1 MIDDMLAIKV
11 NERAH
16 GEVLRL
22 FHSEVL
28 FVKGMPV
35 TSIYVI
41 SKGAILIFSSDGRRV
56 LRWVG
61 PHQLLGINE
70 VLSGGEWRGIGVAHG
85 NVELIAYSHVNLR
98 AVIDKIPEAHKNL
111 LEDLLVPSPSSETKT

>member
-1 MIDDMLAIKV
+1 MSEMLGIKV

-41 SKGAILIFSSDGRRV
+41 SKGAILIFSSD
-56 LRWVG
+56 
-61 PHQLLGINE
+61 
-70 VLSGGEWRGIGVAHG
+70 
-85 NVELIAYSHVNLR
+85 
-98 AVIDKIPEAHKNL
+98 
-111 LEDLLVPSPSSETKT
+111 

>member
-1 MIDDMLAIKV
+1 MSEMLGIKV

-28 FVKGMPV
+28 FVKGMPI

-56 LRWVG
+56 LRWAG
-61 PHQLLGINE
+61 SHQILGINE
-70 VLSGGEWRGIGVAHG
+70 VLSDGKWRGIGVAHG
-85 NVELIAYSHVNLR
+85 NVELVAYSCVNLR

-111 LEDLLVPSPSSETKT
+111 LEDLLVSSPSSETKS